1 MMMPRKRQRHTV
13 YFENIV
19 NNFIFIEE
27 ADDGANIAG
36 VDAEA
41 DAVTSTT
48 AQNSQNNQ
56 INIDT

>member
-1 MMMPRKRQRHTV
+1 MVRKRPRHTV

-19 NNFIFIEE
+19 NNFIFIED
-27 ADDGANIAG
+27 ADDDADCGAAN
-36 VDAEA
+36 AEV

-56 INIDT
+56 SNLDT